1 MELNPT
7 IHTFWESGALTAKRF
22 SPVTIGKGGFAG
34 EGCFWELQPD
44 RGTKREATIQK
55 QQNTRLCCK

>member
-22 SPVTIGKGGFAG
+22 SPVTMEKNGCGGR
-34 EGCFWELQPD
+34 GCFWGLHPD
-44 RGTKREATIQK
+44 RGTKSKATIQK
-55 QQNTRLCCK
+55 QYNTRLRCK